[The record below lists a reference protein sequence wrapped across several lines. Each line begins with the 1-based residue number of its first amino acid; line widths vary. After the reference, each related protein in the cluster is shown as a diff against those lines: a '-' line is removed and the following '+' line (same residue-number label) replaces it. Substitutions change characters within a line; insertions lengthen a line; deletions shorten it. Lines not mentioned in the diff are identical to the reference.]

1 MSSYRYLICILQQPP
16 LYIVFVQGDG
26 RRKRPLQ
33 KSIEILEESLLKQRK
48 INKKIQNETLRII
61 LDLSGL
67 FGLTTLSNYSKLK
80 ISQLVWLLNYIRR

>member
-33 KSIEILEESLLKQRK
+33 KSIEILEECLSKQK
-48 INKKIQNETLRII
+48 EINKK
-61 LDLSGL
+61 
-67 FGLTTLSNYSKLK
+67 
-80 ISQLVWLLNYIRR
+80 V